1 MTQRE
6 KRSVLEFDDAQTG
19 EDTVLGCLT
28 YQSRATT
35 KPSRDDLAAL
45 MARARSR
52 NRDAGVTGMLLYERG
67 RYLQTLEGPPD
78 GLEKIWSSVRN
89 DSRHT
94 DIEVLTQHFVP
105 ARLFSEWDML
115 LYGRSP
121 NEEPTLLSR
130 MSGGDTLA
138 RHVGVLAEH
147 ALNADETATNELIAA
162 RIDEGWTSDDLT
174 AKLIEPA
181 ARAMGDAWMADECSE
196 FDLTLGIG
204 MLQIA
209 CHAVRHT
216 PDPEAIRTRRY
227 TIVVAAV
234 PGERHRLGQ
243 SLLADQLSDQGWSVD
258 RIEPHDNAE
267 LVYRL
272 AQTQPDALDL
282 SLSDALPRSGALA
295 ELRKT
300 ISKSRIAVST
310 QPVVVSV
317 GGRLFAEAMATAEHV
332 GADHA
337 RRSVAAAAISLSELV
352 RLRRM

>member
-1 MTQRE
+1 M
-6 KRSVLEFDDAQTG
+6 LEFDEARTG
-19 EDTVLGCLT
+19 EDTLLGCLT

-52 NRDAGVTGMLLYERG
+52 NREAGVTGMLLYEGG

-78 GLEKIWSSVRN
+78 GLETIWSSVRR

-94 DIEVLTQHFVP
+94 DIEVLTQHLVP

-115 LYGRSP
+115 LYRRSRK
-121 NEEPTLLSR
+121 EEPTLLSR
-130 MSGGDTLA
+130 MGGGDGLA
-138 RHVGVLAEH
+138 RHARVLAER
-147 ALNADETATNELIAA
+147 ALNADEAGTNELIAA
-162 RIDEGWTSDDLT
+162 RIDEGWSSDELT

-196 FDLTLGIG
+196 FDLTLGLGI
-204 MLQIA
+204 LQMA
-209 CHAVRHT
+209 SHAVRYS
-216 PDPEAIRTRRY
+216 PDADAIRTGRY
-227 TIVVAAV
+227 TIVVATV
-234 PGERHRLGQ
+234 PGEGHRLGQ
-243 SLLADQLSDQGWSVD
+243 SLLADQLSDKGWSVD
-258 RIEPHDNAE
+258 RIEPQDNAE
-267 LVYRL
+267 LFFRI
-272 AQTQPDALDL
+272 AQAQPDALDL

-300 ISKSRIAVST
+300 IARSRIAVST
-310 QPVVVSV
+310 QPIVISV

-337 RRSVAAAAISLSELV
+337 RRSAAASAISLSELV
-352 RLRRM
+352 KLRKM